1 MDKLTHKEEICKGIN
16 NTNVVNSAEDSNT
29 FIKRLSDSDDDF
41 TENTYDGYVIELED
55 QSYDP

>member
-1 MDKLTHKEEICKGIN
+1 MDKLTP
-16 NTNVVNSAEDSNT
+16 NTDKLTEDSNT

>member
-1 MDKLTHKEEICKGIN
+1 MDKLTHKDKSI
-16 NTNVVNSAEDSNT
+16 TEDSDT

-41 TENTYDGYVIELED
+41 MENTYDGYEIELED

>member
-1 MDKLTHKEEICKGIN
+1 MDKLTHKEEICK
-16 NTNVVNSAEDSNT
+16 EDSNT